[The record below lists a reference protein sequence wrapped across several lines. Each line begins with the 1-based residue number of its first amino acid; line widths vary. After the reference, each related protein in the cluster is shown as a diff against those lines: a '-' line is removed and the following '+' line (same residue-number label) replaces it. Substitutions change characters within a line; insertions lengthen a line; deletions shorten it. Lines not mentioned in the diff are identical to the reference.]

1 MLTLNKITI
10 SGEEITNED
19 LFLEYKRTYLIFQRA
34 LLKNGL
40 SEEMVEVGKSY
51 EKLKETINGEKV
63 PLSRT

>member
-10 SGEEITNED
+10 SGEEITDED
-19 LFLEYKRTYLIFQRA
+19 LFLEYKRTYLILQRA